1 MASKINRVKL
11 GQIEFVDYVQ
21 PGEDEVEEIIERYDF
36 HELDKEAILEENQ
49 TARVD
54 AYDRYLFVVLHFP
67 KYDSRTKRYLLN
79 EFNVFVSKD
88 YLLLFR
94 YYGSNTVERVFDSY
108 RENTHERDV
117 VNTGYI
123 LYDIIDAMLD
133 KIFRLL
139 DKMGKDL
146 RGLENALFRER
157 PDEDLIREIMI
168 KKRNIVTLKH
178 MIKPQIAALK
188 VLEHRMNAMFKDEEV
203 EVYYENLEDKLDKIY
218 AEIELHQENVETLE
232 DALKSLFDMRTNATM
247 KYLTLFSA
255 FMLPLTFVTG
265 FFGMNVADVPFNDSL
280 VYGVVAF
287 TAVAMSGTTL
297 LLTRR

>member
-1 MASKINRVKL
+1 MSTKTNRLKI
-11 GQIEFVDYVQ
+11 GAIELLDNVQ
-21 PGEDEVEEIIERYDF
+21 PGEKEVEDIIERYDF

-67 KYDSRTKRYLLN
+67 KYDARTKRYLLN

-94 YYGSNTVERVFDSY
+94 YYGSNTVERVFDKY
-108 RENTHERDV
+108 RDGDYDSST
-117 VNTGYI
+117 VNTGYV
-123 LYDIIDAMLD
+123 LYDLIDAMLD

-146 RGLENALFRER
+146 RSLENALFRER
-157 PDEDLIREIMI
+157 PDEDLIREIMV
-168 KKRNIVTLKH
+168 KKRNIVMLKH

-188 VLEHRMNAMFKDEEV
+188 VLEHRMNAMFKDDEV
-203 EVYYENLEDKLDKIY
+203 ELYYENLEDKLDKIY
-218 AEIELHQENVETLE
+218 AEIELHQENIETLE
-232 DALKSLFDMRTNATM
+232 DALKSLFDMRTNSTM
-247 KYLTLFSA
+247 KYLTVFSA

-265 FFGMNVADVPFNDSL
+265 FFGMNVADAPFNDYL
-280 VYGVVAF
+280 VYGFVGF
-287 TAVAMSGTTL
+287 TVFAMAVSTWT
-297 LLTRR
+297 LTR